1 MAGTVG
7 FVGVGAMGGPVGQ
20 NLLKHGFALAVHDV
34 DPAKAALWRGRGAAV
49 AGSAADVSAQA
60 DRTICMVETTA
71 QAEDVIAGER
81 GIMHTAR
88 PGHIV
93 ICMSTIDPLAVRRL
107 GERLP
112 APGGALLD
120 APGSRGTRR
129 AGAGG
134 VAVT

>member
-1 MAGTVG
+1 M
-7 FVGVGAMGGPVGQ
+7 
-20 NLLKHGFALAVHDV
+20 
-34 DPAKAALWRGRGAAV
+34 

-93 ICMSTIDPLAVRRL
+93 LCMSTIDPLAVRRL
-107 GERLP
+107 GEQLAARGSRCSTPRSAAAPGARSGELSIIVGGAAETVAACQDLFRGDGRARLP
-112 APGGALLD
+112 HGRRSGR
-120 APGSRGTRR
+120 GSR
-129 AGAGG
+129 
-134 VAVT
+134 